1 MGYLNFVLRD
11 ARERWNLDQ
20 DNHEMRL
27 QYSSILAKSI
37 SNRDNAEALLHLRF
51 LVDASFSLR
60 ETLYEISLLC
70 YYMNDFTTARYFCE
84 ELYKMDPDCKQISN
98 LHKAICYKKLV
109 DKREAKK
116 ELIKVGAVGAVA
128 LLACTVVMVMT
139 SGRKSS

>member
-1 MGYLNFVLRD
+1 MLLLHFVLRD
-11 ARERWNLDQ
+11 ARERWKLDQ

-70 YYMNDFTTARYFCE
+70 YNMKDFTTARYFCE
-84 ELYKMDPDCKQISN
+84 ELYKIDPDCKQISN
-98 LHKAICYKKLV
+98 LHKAICYKNISEA
-109 DKREAKK
+109 REAKK
-116 ELIKVGAVGAVA
+116 ELLTVGAVGAVA
-128 LLACTVVMVMT
+128 VLACTVLMFMT